1 MFANGAMLAISKIP
15 LIGKAIDKAAAQKRF
30 NEAKKLVADGAKDI
44 QDGAEKYA
52 QIVSNRM
59 TAAARF
65 AAERREKLK
74 GKKGKNKKK
83 ESGATSSV

>member
-1 MFANGAMLAISKIP
+1 MKL
-15 LIGKAIDKAAAQKRF
+15 
-30 NEAKKLVADGAKDI
+30 KKVADGAKDI

-65 AAERREKLK
+65 AAEREGKAERQEKE
-74 GKKGKNKKK
+74 NKKK
-83 ESGATSSV
+83 RIRSNKLSLMQRQKRTEKKQKRRQENKERVI